1 TDQVQ
6 ITYNETM
13 DGFDIDTGITLTE
26 DDTLVVT
33 YRAKV
38 LPEAGDV
45 ELMNTA
51 GVSCSNNPE
60 WKYDSVPFIP
70 EKKVPKLAI
79 EKTSDKDTYQV
90 GDTGHYTVTVTQTT
104 EDMTAKQV
112 VIKDALQVEGAKI
125 QVDTIKLY
133 FNDVE
138 ITPAKITS
146 DVNGYTIETGKDL
159 TDKDSLK
166 VTYDVYFESGRL
178 NGQTVPNTA
187 KAKAE
192 NTETETDREVPLT
205 PVGD

>member
-1 TDQVQ
+1 MSVKLNNEDVTEQVQ

-79 EKTSDKDTYQV
+79 EKTSDKEVYQV
-90 GDTGHYTVTVTQTT
+90 GDTGHYTVHRYPDNRRHDCKAGRDQRCP
-104 EDMTAKQV
+104 AGGRR
-112 VIKDALQVEGAKI
+112 KD
-125 QVDTIKLY
+125 
-133 FNDVE
+133 
-138 ITPAKITS
+138 P
-146 DVNGYTIETGKDL
+146 
-159 TDKDSLK
+159 
-166 VTYDVYFESGRL
+166 SGHH
-178 NGQTVPNTA
+178 
-187 KAKAE
+187 
-192 NTETETDREVPLT
+192 
-205 PVGD
+205 